1 MIGIAEGF
9 LATVI
14 VAFSI
19 HHADFNEMVAE
30 RYKQGHWWKY
40 KPELVEEERI
50 ALGHD
55 KKNAIAETPRY
66 GKQG

>member
-40 KPELVEEERI
+40 KPEFVEE
-50 ALGHD
+50 
-55 KKNAIAETPRY
+55 
-66 GKQG
+66 

>member
-30 RYKQGHWWKY
+30 RYKQGHWWKF
-40 KPELVEEERI
+40 KPEFVEEERI
-50 ALGHD
+50 AIPFNSEHG
-55 KKNAIAETPRY
+55 RY
-66 GKQG
+66 VLFQIGE